1 MAVSGTKTFALSI
14 NDCILEA
21 LDRIGGGPYLGYDI
35 KSARRSLNIMFTDWA
50 NRGLNQWT
58 LQKQTLNMVANQ
70 SSYDLD
76 ASTVSIV
83 DVYVTRDSTDFAVNE
98 ISLTDYNAYPNK
110 AQTGRPSQYYLQ
122 KSMTPKL
129 FLFPAPENSTDVITY
144 WRIAKIDDVTASTVS
159 GVEQDFDVPSRFYE
173 AMISGLAYYMSL
185 KRAGMDPNR
194 SVYLKQEYELAFRR
208 ARDADLNQ
216 SLNIVPNYGYTF
228 E

>member
-35 KSARRSLNIMFTDWA
+35 KSARRSLNIMFSEWA

-110 AQTGRPSQYYLQ
+110 SQTG
-122 KSMTPKL
+122 
-129 FLFPAPENSTDVITY
+129 FPWS
-144 WRIAKIDDVTASTVS
+144 W
-159 GVEQDFDVPSRFYE
+159 
-173 AMISGLAYYMSL
+173 
-185 KRAGMDPNR
+185 
-194 SVYLKQEYELAFRR
+194 
-208 ARDADLNQ
+208 
-216 SLNIVPNYGYTF
+216 
-228 E
+228 

>member
-1 MAVSGTKTFALSI
+1 
-14 NDCILEA
+14 
-21 LDRIGGGPYLGYDI
+21 
-35 KSARRSLNIMFTDWA
+35 
-50 NRGLNQWT
+50 
-58 LQKQTLNMVANQ
+58 
-70 SSYDLD
+70 
-76 ASTVSIV
+76 
-83 DVYVTRDSTDFAVNE
+83 
-98 ISLTDYNAYPNK
+98 
-110 AQTGRPSQYYLQ
+110 
-122 KSMTPKL
+122 MTPKL
-129 FLFPAPENSTDVITY
+129 FLFPARENSTDVITY

-216 SLNIVPNYGYTF
+216 SINIVPNYGYTF

>member
-1 MAVSGTKTFALSI
+1 MAVSGTKTFSLSI
-14 NDCILEA
+14 SDCILEA
-21 LDRIGGGPYLGYDI
+21 LDGYDI

-76 ASTVSIV
+76 ASTISIV
-83 DVYVTRDSTDFAVNE
+83 DVYITRDSTDYAVNE
-98 ISLTDYNAYPNK
+98 ISLTDYNTYPNK

-129 FLFPAPENSTDVITY
+129 FLFP
-144 WRIAKIDDVTASTVS
+144 
-159 GVEQDFDVPSRFYE
+159 
-173 AMISGLAYYMSL
+173 
-185 KRAGMDPNR
+185 

-216 SLNIVPNYGYTF
+216 SVNIVPNYGYTF